1 MAEQKIIGWGKCA
14 VKNGNT
20 THNDIVQGST
30 ALSVEEGQETE
41 ALIEGGEAEARKRE
55 PDKYTLTYNRRIG
68 SENEVEVGFVENAG
82 DAEVI
87 PENAGAIGVKLSS
100 CSRSIS
106 VKFDS
111 TDGLVA
117 VYTYKTKGA
126 HDDNGK
132 LTDVTFH
139 KKGAAEPT
147 YTAVTVTTGKN
158 PKTEGWYV
166 KSGSSYVL
174 TTDTEPQS
182 GTTYYIKS

>member
-1 MAEQKIIGWGKCA
+1 MAEQKIIGWGKCS
-14 VKNGNT
+14 VKNGQT

-55 PDKYTLTYNRRIG
+55 PDKYTLVYNRRIG
-68 SENEVEVGFVENAG
+68 SESEVEVGFVENAG

-87 PENAGAIGVKLSS
+87 PENDGAIGVTLKS

-126 HDDNGK
+126 HDSSGK
-132 LTDVTFH
+132 LTDIAFK
-139 KKGAAEPT
+139 KKGS
-147 YTAVTVTTGKN
+147 TT
-158 PKTEGWYV
+158 P
-166 KSGSSYVL
+166 SG
-174 TTDTEPQS
+174 DDDGE
-182 GTTYYIKS
+182 

>member
-1 MAEQKIIGWGKCA
+1 MAEQKIIGWGKCSA
-14 VKNGNT
+14 KNGET

-30 ALSVEEGQETE
+30 SLSVEEGAEQE
-41 ALIEGGEAEARKRE
+41 ALIEGGEAEARKQE

-68 SENEVEVGFVENAG
+68 KEDEVEVGFTENAG
-82 DAEVI
+82 DVEVI
-87 PENAGAIGVKLSS
+87 PEQDGAIGVKLTG
-100 CSRSIS
+100 CSRRIN
-106 VKFDS
+106 VQFDS

-117 VYTYKTKGA
+117 VYTYKTKGQ
-126 HDDNGK
+126 HDASGK
-132 LTDVTFH
+132 LTDITFH
-139 KKGAAEPT
+139 KKGAAVPT